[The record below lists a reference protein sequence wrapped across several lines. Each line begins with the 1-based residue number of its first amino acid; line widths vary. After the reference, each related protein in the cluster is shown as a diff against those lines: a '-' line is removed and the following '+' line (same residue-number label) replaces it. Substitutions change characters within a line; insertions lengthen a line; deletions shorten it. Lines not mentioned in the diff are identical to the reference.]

1 MTEEQNNAKSI
12 IEFAKENLE
21 PKMVEAGGITFAVM
35 PNGQKLVSIKPL
47 LDEYLTR
54 PERKRGVARLTTVQS
69 LIDITNRFKDGNSAI
84 FVKFGVEGQGESLTT
99 VFDYNEATPE
109 GSPRFG
115 EHMAVY
121 DFPKTEKWKTWLGM
135 SKEKISQI
143 EFANFIEENIL
154 DLLAPPSAEDKSEA
168 AENIRAVS
176 KKLGLAIAGP
186 EKLLELA
193 RGLSIFEGAKATNVV
208 NTSSGEIQIEFT
220 TEHRDASG
228 QRFSPPGLFLIGV
241 QIFEDGPAYRIPV
254 RLRYRLQNGQI
265 AWIYEILN
273 AQQYVR
279 DAITD
284 TVALAKEKTDLP
296 LFFGMPERP

>member
-1 MTEEQNNAKSI
+1 MNEETNMAKSI

-21 PKMVEAGGITFAVM
+21 PRLVEAKGITFAVM

-47 LDEYLTR
+47 LDEYLTK

-84 FVKFGVEGQGESLTT
+84 FVKVGASDQGESLTT
-99 VFDYNEATPE
+99 VFDYHEQSPE
-109 GSPRFG
+109 GEPRFCQ
-115 EHMAVY
+115 HTAVY
-121 DFPKTEKWKTWLGM
+121 NFPKTEKWEIWSGR

-154 DLLAPPSAEDKSEA
+154 DLLPPPTDEDKSA
-168 AENIRAVS
+168 TAENIRAVS
-176 KKLGLAIAGP
+176 KKLGLGIAGP

-208 NTSSGEIQIEFT
+208 NTTSGEFQLEFT
-220 TEHRDASG
+220 TEHRDATG

-265 AWIYEILN
+265 SWIYEILN

-279 DAITD
+279 DAIAD
-284 TVALAKEKTDLP
+284 TVEYAKEKTNLP
-296 LFFGMPERP
+296 IFFGMPERL